1 VRAAVLPAMD
11 AMLRDMLNAGLA
23 AEEIDE
29 GCRTAAAIYSRVED
43 PDKKRASVPPPER
56 RFR

>member
-1 VRAAVLPAMD
+1 MD